1 MKEADIVITNPPFSL
16 FREYIDQLIKYDKKF
31 LIIGNDNC
39 RTYKEI
45 FKIIKENKIWSGY
58 TKVKEFGQPDGTFK
72 KFGNVGWYTNLEV
85 AKRNEGI
92 FLYKEYNQQEYI
104 KYDNYD
110 AIEVSRIKDIPKDY
124 KGAMGVS
131 VSFIDKYNPE
141 QFEILGIDRYIK
153 GNKTPNKRFMINGR
167 ELFARIIIKNKNP
180 QK

>member
-1 MKEADIVITNPPFSL
+1 M
-16 FREYIDQLIKYDKKF
+16 
-31 LIIGNDNC
+31 
-39 RTYKEI
+39 
-45 FKIIKENKIWSGY
+45 
-58 TKVKEFGQPDGTFK
+58 
-72 KFGNVGWYTNLEV
+72 